1 MQYDAGQIG
10 GPPSS
15 YERSGIAY
23 FIKSATGNLAQ
34 VGSAQPAGTI
44 AYGLPG
50 TNAND
55 QLPQLLVIQIDAT
68 GSLAGNVN
76 LLGSLDGVNF
86 YPLPGGT
93 IAFVAATGSIS
104 SNLGVSARYIT
115 VSITGTSG
123 SGTVTVSFAS

>member
-10 GPPSS
+10 TLSA
-15 YERSGIAY
+15 YERGGQAY
-23 FIKSATGNLAQ
+23 FIKAAAGNLAQ

-44 AYGLPG
+44 AYGLPP

-55 QLPQLLVIQIDAT
+55 QLPQMLIVQIDAT
-68 GSLAGNVN
+68 GTLAGNVN

-86 YPLPGGT
+86 YPLSGGT
-93 IAFVAATGSIS
+93 FTFTAATGQIV
-104 SNLGVSARYIT
+104 SNFGVSARYVT

-123 SGTVTVSFAS
+123 TGTVSVSFAS

>member
-10 GPPSS
+10 GLSA
-15 YERSGIAY
+15 YERGGQAY
-23 FIKSATGNLAQ
+23 FIKAASGNLAQ
-34 VGSAQPAGTI
+34 VGSAQPVGTI
-44 AYGLPG
+44 AYGLPP
-50 TNAND
+50 TNSND
-55 QLPQLLVIQIDAT
+55 QLPEMIIIQIDAT

-104 SNLGVSARYIT
+104 SNFGVGARYIT

-123 SGTVTVSFAS
+123 TGTVTVSFAS